1 MGVVTLSM
9 PNMICGCVGII
20 SGVHGT
26 YIVPQGIFDE
36 QLFDNSQF
44 MCTNVFSKVNILVR
58 KYMHV
63 RLINYVNLSLFKS

>member
-9 PNMICGCVGII
+9 PNMIRGCVGII
-20 SGVHGT
+20 SVVHST
-26 YIVPQGIFDE
+26 YIVAQGMFDE
-36 QLFDNSQF
+36 QLFDNFQF
-44 MCTNVFSKVNILVR
+44 MCTNLFSKANILAR